1 MEETSDFATDEEA
14 EEMKREIIK
23 ERKDLEMV
31 SLVDL
36 LLPNLAETGLGL
48 IYIIVAVVLF
58 FIGLYVRFLDRVI
71 NIVALVFLLLGLF
84 TIFGISLI
92 NDISANRNL
101 TLGLSGLAL
110 VGVVYYL
117 LFKEKKK
124 RGKR

>member
-1 MEETSDFATDEEA
+1 
-14 EEMKREIIK
+14 
-23 ERKDLEMV
+23 MV